1 MFGGG
6 RGGVYNL
13 IPMTTQSQVLS
24 ILIFFY
30 FRREVKETRNL
41 CCFHSYSPGIALPDN
56 WVAQPTDATGK
67 EMEVHLVQ
75 LDPVKDKD
83 EYKKIADEVAK
94 TAAINITKIER
105 VQNPTL
111 FRTYTVRKQR
121 MDEKNGSNE
130 KRLFHGTAAGSCANI
145 NSLGFNRSFCGKNG
159 ERRNLHRPIIVKFAS
174 VAQLRVLLR
183 NWTF

>member
-1 MFGGG
+1 
-6 RGGVYNL
+6 
-13 IPMTTQSQVLS
+13 
-24 ILIFFY
+24 
-30 FRREVKETRNL
+30 
-41 CCFHSYSPGIALPDN
+41 
-56 WVAQPTDATGK
+56 
-67 EMEVHLVQ
+67 MEVHLVQ

-83 EYKKIADEVAK
+83 EYKKIVDEVAK

-130 KRLFHGTAAGSCANI
+130 KRLFHGTTAGSCANI